1 MILYLDTSALMKRYF
16 KEPHSNELLAKWKEA
31 TQIVTSSVAYAETM
45 ASLYRKKREVNLSGK
60 IFNRLVKSFQLDW
73 ESFIRVEVND
83 DLNETIHKVV
93 AKYPLRGFDAI
104 HLVSAI
110 ITHERINE
118 AFLFVC
124 FDQRL
129 VNSAQMEGL
138 ATFPAPPVRAKRRSR
153 PGGAP

>member
-16 KEPHSNELLAKWKEA
+16 KEPHSNEILAKWKEA
-31 TQIVTSSVAYAETM
+31 AQIVTSSVAYAETM
-45 ASLYRKKREVNLSGK
+45 ASLYRKKREVDLSSK
-60 IFNRLVKSFQLDW
+60 IFNKVVKSFRLDW

-83 DLNETIHKVV
+83 DLNETIRNVV

-110 ITHERINE
+110 ITNERINE
-118 AFLFVC
+118 AFLFAC

-129 VNSAQMEGL
+129 NNCAQMEGL
-138 ATFPAPPVRAKRRSR
+138 TTFPAPLSHEPELGK
-153 PGGAP
+153 

>member
-1 MILYLDTSALMKRYF
+1 MILYLDTSALLKRYF

-45 ASLYRKKREVNLSGK
+45 ATLYRKKREVDLSST
-60 IFNRLVKSFQLDW
+60 IFNRLLKSFQLDW

-83 DLNETIHKVV
+83 GLNETIHKV
-93 AKYPLRGFDAI
+93 AANYPLRGFDAI

-118 AFLFVC
+118 AFLFAC
-124 FDQRL
+124 LTKD
-129 VNSAQMEGL
+129 
-138 ATFPAPPVRAKRRSR
+138 
-153 PGGAP
+153 